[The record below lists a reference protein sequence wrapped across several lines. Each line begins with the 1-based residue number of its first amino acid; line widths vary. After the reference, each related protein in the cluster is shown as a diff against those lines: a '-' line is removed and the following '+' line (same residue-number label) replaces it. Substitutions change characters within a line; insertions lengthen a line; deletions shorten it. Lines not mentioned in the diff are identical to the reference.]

1 MITHPYNRETFLPF
15 LRNFIEDVSIQ
26 VERLDT
32 EKCQYTDEAYRLGH
46 DKELDLE
53 VYEIHHTST
62 NDARVGIAKDAF
74 KLLFTESLSNRAL
87 VVFVPEGSNQ
97 WRLSLL
103 QIEAEVNAK
112 GRVEKTY
119 SNPRRHSY
127 LLGEGGSLNTPKKY
141 LIDLGRIRERKD
153 GNKKLSPWE
162 DLQSRFSV
170 EALTKEFYNKLYNWY
185 LWAVE
190 PSTGVT
196 FPNLVN
202 TSKDDR
208 DDIAIKIIRLIT
220 RLLFVW
226 FIKQKKLVPTEIF
239 DETEL
244 NKILA
249 NFDPQSEKD
258 GKYYNAI
265 LQNLFFA
272 TLNNEIDKRRFMSEP
287 FQGKST
293 SFGVKTLFRDSN
305 KASWFKIKPEEV
317 IELFR
322 KVPFMNCGL
331 FECLDKYAKSDLGV
345 ENDLFLDGFSS
356 RDSKQDG
363 HYKYRAFIPNRLF
376 FAEEHM
382 ENVTVEDKGQ
392 KKTDT
397 ISVMGLINL
406 LKLYNFTVQENT
418 PSEVEVSL
426 DPELLGQVFENLLA
440 AYNPETK
447 ESARKSTGS
456 FYTPRPIVEYMVN
469 ESLIAYLKTKVPSV
483 EEDTWRALI
492 SYEDKSFALTEDQRT
507 ATLNALYE
515 CKILDPACGSGAFPM
530 GMLQQMVHITRK
542 LDSEFDPYQTKLRI
556 INNCIYGSDIQPIAM
571 LISKLRFFISL
582 ICEQDESRINYSD
595 PDNNYG
601 IDTLPNLET
610 KFVAANSLLRADIH
624 NYADDDW
631 TQDPVLIKLK
641 NDLLAIRKSHFSVRT
656 QTTKLKKRE
665 EDRLKR
671 EEIQNYILQ
680 STTQPDPIKIQMY
693 EARINHLNAERDL
706 YEGEK
711 IVEEIVDTQASLFDE
726 AQPQVVRKDINKIHR
741 DRIDAEIKGLQQ
753 AIAKEQNKR
762 NPVGFN
768 AAIQQIT
775 DWNPY
780 DQLKHAPFFDPDW
793 MFGITDGFDIVI
805 GNPPYIRVQ
814 NLEHDMID
822 LYKSLFKTAYKR
834 LDISTLFM
842 EQMSKY
848 LSNAGVLCYISANQF
863 TSAEYGRLMRK
874 FLIENHLLT
883 RIIDFAD
890 LPVFE
895 NAITY
900 VSIFTLDRSSKTTF
914 DYYRVPEMPFV
925 APTQYNTC
933 LYSDYTEEPWS
944 FVFDSKKS
952 VLKKIASYPLLT
964 EIAFAKGGI
973 ISGNDDCYLFS
984 SNEFPA
990 EEEISLDLIRT
1001 DEIGR
1006 YYMGVPKLKVFYP
1019 CKLDSNGDTVVME
1032 LDDIKR
1038 KYPLAYQHIT
1048 SNAALMKN
1056 RKDSRNTMGDKNYWY
1071 QPVRF
1076 GTLKLF
1082 DGEKILSP
1090 GIVCKNKFT
1099 IDEHGYAFSFGNM
1112 YAIVAKD
1119 TNIQMRVLLGILN
1132 SKLIEF
1138 YLHCIAPV
1146 KQGGYF
1152 SYGATVLEKIPIVY
1166 PQKNME
1172 KEVRHIVDSIIAKKE
1187 QNPQADTTDLENQ
1200 IDILVY
1206 LLYKLTYDEV
1216 RIIDPNIETIISKA
1230 EYNKRL
1236 AENA

>member
-1 MITHPYNRETFLPF
+1 MNTFPLNQSYERASFLKF
-15 LRNFIEDVSIQ
+15 LRSFLDDFSQDIEPLYMPTKSQFAQD
-26 VERLDT
+26 
-32 EKCQYTDEAYRLGH
+32 CFRLGH
-46 DKELDLE
+46 DNSLDLE

-62 NDARVGIAKDAF
+62 NDARVGIAKEAF

-87 VVFVPEGSNQ
+87 VIFVPEGSKQ

-127 LLGEGGSLNTPKKY
+127 LLGEGGSLTTPQKF
-141 LIDLGRIRERKD
+141 LFDMGPIQARKD
-153 GNKKLSPWE
+153 GNKQLSAVE

-190 PSTGVT
+190 PSTGIT

-226 FIKQKKLVPTEIF
+226 FIKQKKLVPAEIF
-239 DETEL
+239 DEAEL
-244 NKILA
+244 DKILS

-345 ENDLFLDGFSS
+345 EEDLFLDGFSS
-356 RDSKQDG
+356 RDSKQEG

-382 ENVTVEDKGQ
+382 ENVTVEDKGK

-397 ISVMGLINL
+397 ISVMGIINL

-507 ATLNALYE
+507 AILNALYE

-610 KFVAANSLLRADIH
+610 KFVAANSLLRADIR

-631 TQDPVLIKLK
+631 TQDATLIKLK

-693 EARINHLNAERDL
+693 EARINHLNTEREL

-726 AQPQVVRKDINKIHR
+726 AQPQVVRKDINKMHR

-768 AAIQQIT
+768 AAIKQIT

-780 DQLKHAPFFDPDW
+780 DQLKAAPFFDPDW

-805 GNPPYIRVQ
+805 GNPPYGATLSDDFVKFAKDNFITAKNIAGVQKGSVDSYSLFIELGFNLLKQNGAFAYIVPISLISSDSLSGVHNLLLANCQTVRISSYAVRPEPVFPNAVVDTSILTFIKTLQPCQHLYSTRLNRKKGEQFNLQ
-814 NLEHDMID
+814 NLVNNLEFADVLNLRIPGRIPKIGTDIETDILRKVLLQRPIREYKQTNGKKIYYRAAGGRYFKVITNYSTGSSAEKNISLQPLYANAIGCILSSSLSFWFYQIFSDNHNWKGSEIESFTIPQMSEKDIKHLD
-822 LYKSLFKTAYKR
+822 ELYKKYIEEIERNANVRISSGNSTYHVEQFKEYK
-834 LDISTLFM
+834 IVK
-842 EQMSKY
+842 SKKLIDKIDDY
-848 LSNAGVLCYISANQF
+848 IGVL
-863 TSAEYGRLMRK
+863 YGL
-874 FLIENHLLT
+874 EQNE
-883 RIIDFAD
+883 IDF
-890 LPVFE
+890 
-895 NAITY
+895 I
-900 VSIFTLDRSSKTTF
+900 
-914 DYYRVPEMPFV
+914 
-925 APTQYNTC
+925 
-933 LYSDYTEEPWS
+933 
-944 FVFDSKKS
+944 
-952 VLKKIASYPLLT
+952 
-964 EIAFAKGGI
+964 
-973 ISGNDDCYLFS
+973 
-984 SNEFPA
+984 
-990 EEEISLDLIRT
+990 
-1001 DEIGR
+1001 
-1006 YYMGVPKLKVFYP
+1006 
-1019 CKLDSNGDTVVME
+1019 
-1032 LDDIKR
+1032 
-1038 KYPLAYQHIT
+1038 
-1048 SNAALMKN
+1048 
-1056 RKDSRNTMGDKNYWY
+1056 KNYELEF
-1071 QPVRF
+1071 RMA
-1076 GTLKLF
+1076 G
-1082 DGEKILSP
+1082 
-1090 GIVCKNKFT
+1090 
-1099 IDEHGYAFSFGNM
+1099 DE
-1112 YAIVAKD
+1112 
-1119 TNIQMRVLLGILN
+1119 
-1132 SKLIEF
+1132 
-1138 YLHCIAPV
+1138 
-1146 KQGGYF
+1146 
-1152 SYGATVLEKIPIVY
+1152 
-1166 PQKNME
+1166 
-1172 KEVRHIVDSIIAKKE
+1172 
-1187 QNPQADTTDLENQ
+1187 
-1200 IDILVY
+1200 
-1206 LLYKLTYDEV
+1206 
-1216 RIIDPNIETIISKA
+1216 
-1230 EYNKRL
+1230 
-1236 AENA
+1236 

>member
-1 MITHPYNRETFLPF
+1 
-15 LRNFIEDVSIQ
+15 
-26 VERLDT
+26 
-32 EKCQYTDEAYRLGH
+32 
-46 DKELDLE
+46 
-53 VYEIHHTST
+53 
-62 NDARVGIAKDAF
+62 
-74 KLLFTESLSNRAL
+74 
-87 VVFVPEGSNQ
+87 
-97 WRLSLL
+97 
-103 QIEAEVNAK
+103 
-112 GRVEKTY
+112 
-119 SNPRRHSY
+119 
-127 LLGEGGSLNTPKKY
+127 
-141 LIDLGRIRERKD
+141 
-153 GNKKLSPWE
+153 
-162 DLQSRFSV
+162 
-170 EALTKEFYNKLYNWY
+170 
-185 LWAVE
+185 
-190 PSTGVT
+190 
-196 FPNLVN
+196 
-202 TSKDDR
+202 
-208 DDIAIKIIRLIT
+208 
-220 RLLFVW
+220 
-226 FIKQKKLVPTEIF
+226 
-239 DETEL
+239 
-244 NKILA
+244 
-249 NFDPQSEKD
+249 
-258 GKYYNAI
+258 
-265 LQNLFFA
+265 
-272 TLNNEIDKRRFMSEP
+272 
-287 FQGKST
+287 
-293 SFGVKTLFRDSN
+293 
-305 KASWFKIKPEEV
+305 
-317 IELFR
+317 
-322 KVPFMNCGL
+322 MNCGL

-610 KFVAANSLLRADIH
+610 KFVAANSLLRADIR

-631 TQDPVLIKLK
+631 TQDATLIKLK

-680 STTQPDPIKIQMY
+680 STTQPDPVKIQMY

-768 AAIQQIT
+768 AAIKQIT

-805 GNPPYIRVQ
+805 GNPPYVRRT
-814 NLEHDMID
+814 
-822 LYKSLFKTAYKR
+822 SLSAKDKTAYEAIYSSATGQYDLYLLFSELAIYCLKPNGHYTYINPLRYFNADYGVGCRTILSTQNKIIYILDVSQLSVFQSAMTYPCITCVEKSVSNEEHCIVYTR
-834 LDISTLFM
+834 LDNLEQIS
-842 EQMSKY
+842 SVC
-848 LSNAGVLCYISANQF
+848 ARPHIYISQHKISLD
-863 TSAEYGRLMRK
+863 TKHR
-874 FLIENHLLT
+874 FLIGSKSQFGVNDSIERNSVSLASKFEIARGLANALVDFDKP
-883 RIIDFAD
+883 RIPALKSAFVKRYSIDGTISVDTDIAH
-890 LPVFE
+890 
-895 NAITY
+895 
-900 VSIFTLDRSSKTTF
+900 VSIFKSPMIILPRTVKALTATIKPAKTLCLDRI
-914 DYYRVPEMPFV
+914 YYLSPK
-925 APTQYNTC
+925 Q
-933 LYSDYTEEPWS
+933 
-944 FVFDSKKS
+944 
-952 VLKKIASYPLLT
+952 KINEYAIL
-964 EIAFAKGGI
+964 GI
-973 ISGNDDCYLFS
+973 I
-984 SNEFPA
+984 
-990 EEEISLDLIRT
+990 
-1001 DEIGR
+1001 
-1006 YYMGVPKLKVFYP
+1006 
-1019 CKLDSNGDTVVME
+1019 
-1032 LDDIKR
+1032 
-1038 KYPLAYQHIT
+1038 
-1048 SNAALMKN
+1048 
-1056 RKDSRNTMGDKNYWY
+1056 
-1071 QPVRF
+1071 
-1076 GTLKLF
+1076 
-1082 DGEKILSP
+1082 
-1090 GIVCKNKFT
+1090 
-1099 IDEHGYAFSFGNM
+1099 
-1112 YAIVAKD
+1112 
-1119 TNIQMRVLLGILN
+1119 N
-1132 SKLIEF
+1132 SKLMNYWFE
-1138 YLHCIAPV
+1138 LN
-1146 KQGGYF
+1146 YF
-1152 SYGATVLEKIPIVY
+1152 TSKVSGNYFDLNGDQIGAIPLPSHPKDLILEKIGQIV
-1166 PQKNME
+1166 NN
-1172 KEVRHIVDSIIAKKE
+1172 IVN
-1187 QNPQADTTDLENQ
+1187 QGADTSNLENQ

-1216 RIIDPNIETIISKA
+1216 RIIDPNIETIISEE

>member
-1 MITHPYNRETFLPF
+1 MNTFPLNQAYERASFLKF
-15 LRNFIEDVSIQ
+15 LRSFLDDFSQDIEPLYMPTKSQFAQD
-26 VERLDT
+26 
-32 EKCQYTDEAYRLGH
+32 CFRLGH
-46 DKELDLE
+46 DNSLDLE

-62 NDARVGIAKDAF
+62 NDARVGIAKEAF
-74 KLLFTESLSNRAL
+74 KLLFSESLSNRAL
-87 VVFVPEGSNQ
+87 VVFVPEGSKQ

-103 QIEAEVNAK
+103 QIEAEVNEK

-127 LLGEGGSLNTPKKY
+127 LLGEGGSLTTPQKF
-141 LIDLGRIRERKD
+141 LFDMGPIQARKD
-153 GNKKLSPWE
+153 GNKQLSAVE

-226 FIKQKKLVPTEIF
+226 FIKQKKLVPAEIF

-397 ISVMGLINL
+397 IAVMGLINL

-492 SYEDKSFALTEDQRT
+492 SYEDKSFVLTEDQRT

-610 KFVAANSLLRADIH
+610 KFVAANSLLRADIR

-631 TQDPVLIKLK
+631 TQDATLIKLK

-680 STTQPDPIKIQMY
+680 STTQPDPVKIQMY

-726 AQPQVVRKDINKIHR
+726 VQKQVVRRDINKIHR

-768 AAIQQIT
+768 AAIKQIT

-780 DQLKHAPFFDPDW
+780 DQLKAAPFFDPDW

-805 GNPPYIRVQ
+805 GNPPYFQVSKGIYSATQFPYSEGKDTGKQNMYKLFVEHSYNSAKEEGIACMIVQ
-814 NLEHDMID
+814 SSLMCDMSSKYTRELLLRHSCLEQMIE
-822 LYKSLFKTAYKR
+822 FPKTAPTPAGQVFASVCQGTCIYLLRKSEPANHAFM
-834 LDISTLFM
+834 LSVNNDCTTLQTM
-842 EQMSKY
+842 QK
-848 LSNAGVLCYISANQF
+848 
-863 TSAEYGRLMRK
+863 
-874 FLIENHLLT
+874 
-883 RIIDFAD
+883 
-890 LPVFE
+890 
-895 NAITY
+895 
-900 VSIFTLDRSSKTTF
+900 
-914 DYYRVPEMPFV
+914 EM
-925 APTQYNTC
+925 
-933 LYSDYTEEPWS
+933 
-944 FVFDSKKS
+944 
-952 VLKKIASYPLLT
+952 
-964 EIAFAKGGI
+964 
-973 ISGNDDCYLFS
+973 
-984 SNEFPA
+984 
-990 EEEISLDLIRT
+990 
-1001 DEIGR
+1001 
-1006 YYMGVPKLKVFYP
+1006 
-1019 CKLDSNGDTVVME
+1019 
-1032 LDDIKR
+1032 
-1038 KYPLAYQHIT
+1038 
-1048 SNAALMKN
+1048 
-1056 RKDSRNTMGDKNYWY
+1056 
-1071 QPVRF
+1071 
-1076 GTLKLF
+1076 
-1082 DGEKILSP
+1082 ILQ
-1090 GIVCKNKFT
+1090 
-1099 IDEHGYAFSFGNM
+1099 DA
-1112 YAIVAKD
+1112 
-1119 TNIQMRVLLGILN
+1119 
-1132 SKLIEF
+1132 LIEF
-1138 YLHCIAPV
+1138 YPEDYAIPLLNKDEFNVLKRV
-1146 KQGGYF
+1146 KANSIRLNDVIIEVAQGDMNLTTSKDEITFNRTSVKLLRGRHVSSYYTDYEAVDEYIRRGFKQESVQLNKSVQYIVCQEISGTVDPRRIHAALTNTSESFLCGHTINKIRLQETKWNCYIIGLLNSTLMDWVFRKTSSNNHVGGYELKQLPIIM
-1152 SYGATVLEKIPIVY
+1152 AEDRKPIEKIV
-1166 PQKNME
+1166 KA
-1172 KEVRHIVDSIIAKKE
+1172 IIAAKE
-1187 QNPQADTTDLENQ
+1187 QNPNADTSKLEAQLDNEVYALYG
-1200 IDILVY
+1200 IEGKDRELVEKNY
-1206 LLYKLTYDEV
+1206 
-1216 RIIDPNIETIISKA
+1216 A
-1230 EYNKRL
+1230 
-1236 AENA
+1236 

>member
-1 MITHPYNRETFLPF
+1 MNTFPLNQAYERASFLKF
-15 LRNFIEDVSIQ
+15 LRSFLDDFSQDIEPLYMPTKSQFAQD
-26 VERLDT
+26 
-32 EKCQYTDEAYRLGH
+32 CFRLGH
-46 DKELDLE
+46 DNSLDLE

-62 NDARVGIAKDAF
+62 NDARVGIAKEAF
-74 KLLFTESLSNRAL
+74 KLLFSESLSNRAL
-87 VVFVPEGSNQ
+87 VVFVPEGSKQ

-103 QIEAEVNAK
+103 QIEAEVNEK

-127 LLGEGGSLNTPKKY
+127 LLGEGGSLTTPQKY
-141 LIDLGRIRERKD
+141 LFEMGPIQARKD
-153 GNKKLSPWE
+153 GNKQLSAVE

-226 FIKQKKLVPTEIF
+226 FIKQKKLVPAEIF

-397 ISVMGLINL
+397 IAVMGLINL

-492 SYEDKSFALTEDQRT
+492 SYEDKHFELTEDQRT

-610 KFVAANSLLRADIH
+610 KFVAANSLLRADIR

-631 TQDPVLIKLK
+631 TQDATLIKLK

-680 STTQPDPIKIQMY
+680 STTQPDPVKIQMY

-768 AAIQQIT
+768 AAIKQIT

-780 DQLKHAPFFDPDW
+780 DQLKAAPFFDPDW

-805 GNPPYIRVQ
+805 GNPPYV
-814 NLEHDMID
+814 NVKNGID
-822 LYKSLFKTAYKR
+822 ASVKQKYILSYNAAKGQFDLF
-834 LDISTLFM
+834 TLFIELSISLGKIVSFIVPKPLLNNENYEISR
-842 EQMSKY
+842 EQLLKNNLMLIVTGSGIFE
-848 LSNAGVLCYISANQF
+848 NAGVESCIFLTSNQNQN
-863 TSAEYGRLMRK
+863 T
-874 FLIENHLLT
+874 
-883 RIIDFAD
+883 
-890 LPVFE
+890 
-895 NAITY
+895 
-900 VSIFTLDRSSKTTF
+900 VSISEYINGDVVYKHSTCIEYYAKSSG
-914 DYYRVPEMPFV
+914 YII
-925 APTQYNTC
+925 
-933 LYSDYTEEPWS
+933 STE
-944 FVFDSKKS
+944 
-952 VLKKIASYPLLT
+952 LKKEDIFIMQKINQYTP
-964 EIAFAKGGI
+964 F
-973 ISGNDDCYLFS
+973 GNF
-984 SNEFPA
+984 
-990 EEEISLDLIRT
+990 I
-1001 DEIGR
+1001 
-1006 YYMGVPKLKVFYP
+1006 
-1019 CKLDSNGDTVVME
+1019 
-1032 LDDIKR
+1032 DIKR
-1038 KYPLAYQHIT
+1038 GIEAGKKDDSIVMYKTPFKLLRGQDFEKYHINFQDIYCIFDEFDT
-1048 SNAALMKN
+1048 AKF
-1056 RKDSRNTMGDKNYWY
+1056 KDKSLYNE
-1071 QPVRF
+1071 P
-1076 GTLKLF
+1076 
-1082 DGEKILSP
+1082 KIL
-1090 GIVCKNKFT
+1090 IRRVTNQIQATYDAERYAVLNTIYCAKFKKKVSG
-1099 IDEHGYAFSFGNM
+1099 DLKY
-1112 YAIVAKD
+1112 YVA
-1119 TNIQMRVLLGILN
+1119 LLN
-1132 SKLIEF
+1132 SKVIAFWFFKTFCNTDKLFPYIRVSQIE
-1138 YLHCIAPV
+1138 
-1146 KQGGYF
+1146 Q
-1152 SYGATVLEKIPIVY
+1152 IPMV
-1166 PQKNME
+1166 E
-1172 KEVRHIVDSIIAKKE
+1172 SRGHKELSVIVDKIIASKKI
-1187 QNPQADTTDLENQ
+1187 NPQANTTDLENQ

-1216 RIIDPNIETIISKA
+1216 RIIDPNIETIISEA

>member
-1 MITHPYNRETFLPF
+1 MKSIITEKYNRDSFLRFLRTFLP
-15 LRNFIEDVSIQ
+15 EDYTQNVVARTYS
-26 VERLDT
+26 EREYTRSVT
-32 EKCQYTDEAYRLGH
+32 ELGKCDS
-46 DKELDLE
+46 LE
-53 VYEIHHTST
+53 VIILEVHHSSS
-62 NDARVGIAKDAF
+62 NDARVGIAKETFRLMKDIGYQ
-74 KLLFTESLSNRAL
+74 RAL
-87 VVFVPEGSNQ
+87 VVFVPEGSDQ
-97 WRLSLL
+97 WRFSLL
-103 QIEAEVNAK
+103 EITLEWDDLKVT
-112 GRVEKTY
+112 RSY

-127 LLGEGGSLNTPKKY
+127 LLGEGGSLTTPQKY
-141 LIDLGRIRERKD
+141 LFDMGRIAPCKD
-153 GNKKLSPWE
+153 GNKQLSAVE

-226 FIKQKKLVPTEIF
+226 FIKQKGLVPKEIF
-239 DETEL
+239 DEDEL
-244 NKILA
+244 KKILA
-249 NFDPQSEKD
+249 NFNPQSEKD

-272 TLNNEIDKRRFMSEP
+272 TLNNEVSKRRFMSEP
-287 FQGKST
+287 FQGKSN
-293 SFGVKTLFRDSN
+293 SFGVKTLFRDSLN
-305 KASWFKIKPEEV
+305 ASWFAIPHDEV
-317 IELFR
+317 IKRFHN
-322 KVPFMNCGL
+322 VPFMNCGL
-331 FECLDKYAKSDLGV
+331 FECLDKYAKSDIGQ
-345 ENDLFLDGFSS
+345 EEDMFLDGFSS
-356 RDSKQDG
+356 RDGRQDG
-363 HYKYRAFIPNRLF
+363 HLKYRAFVPNRLF
-376 FAEEHM
+376 FAEEHN
-382 ENVTVEDKGQ
+382 ETVTVEEDKKQ
-392 KKTDT
+392 KKVS
-397 ISVMGLINL
+397 IPVMGLLPL

-492 SYEDKSFALTEDQRT
+492 SYEDKHFELTEDQRT

-610 KFVAANSLLRADIH
+610 KFVAANSLLRADIR

-631 TQDPVLIKLK
+631 TQDATLIKQK

-656 QTTKLKKRE
+656 QSTKLKKRE

-680 STTQPDPIKIQMY
+680 STTQPDPVKIQMY

-768 AAIQQIT
+768 AAIKQIT

-780 DQLKHAPFFDPDW
+780 DQLKAAPFFDPDW

-805 GNPPYIRVQ
+805 GNPPYGATLSDDFVKFAKDNFITARNIAGVQKGSVDSYSLFIELGFNLLKQNGAFAYIVPISLISSDSLSGVHNLLLANCQTVRISSYAVRPEPVFPNAVVDTSILTFIKTLQPCQHLYSTRLNRKKGEQFNLQ
-814 NLEHDMID
+814 NLVNNLEFADVLNLRIPGRIPKIGTDIETDILRKVLLQRPIREYKQTNGKKIYYRAAGGRYFKVITNYSTGSSAEKNISLQPLYANAIGCILSSSLSFWFYQIFSDNHNWKGSEIESFTIPQMSEKDIKHLD
-822 LYKSLFKTAYKR
+822 ELYKKYIEEIERNANVRISSGNSTYHVEQFKEYK
-834 LDISTLFM
+834 IVK
-842 EQMSKY
+842 SKKLIDKIDDY
-848 LSNAGVLCYISANQF
+848 IGVL
-863 TSAEYGRLMRK
+863 YGL
-874 FLIENHLLT
+874 EQNE
-883 RIIDFAD
+883 IDF
-890 LPVFE
+890 
-895 NAITY
+895 I
-900 VSIFTLDRSSKTTF
+900 
-914 DYYRVPEMPFV
+914 
-925 APTQYNTC
+925 
-933 LYSDYTEEPWS
+933 
-944 FVFDSKKS
+944 
-952 VLKKIASYPLLT
+952 
-964 EIAFAKGGI
+964 
-973 ISGNDDCYLFS
+973 
-984 SNEFPA
+984 
-990 EEEISLDLIRT
+990 
-1001 DEIGR
+1001 
-1006 YYMGVPKLKVFYP
+1006 
-1019 CKLDSNGDTVVME
+1019 
-1032 LDDIKR
+1032 
-1038 KYPLAYQHIT
+1038 
-1048 SNAALMKN
+1048 
-1056 RKDSRNTMGDKNYWY
+1056 KNYELEF
-1071 QPVRF
+1071 RMA
-1076 GTLKLF
+1076 G
-1082 DGEKILSP
+1082 
-1090 GIVCKNKFT
+1090 
-1099 IDEHGYAFSFGNM
+1099 DE
-1112 YAIVAKD
+1112 
-1119 TNIQMRVLLGILN
+1119 
-1132 SKLIEF
+1132 
-1138 YLHCIAPV
+1138 
-1146 KQGGYF
+1146 
-1152 SYGATVLEKIPIVY
+1152 
-1166 PQKNME
+1166 
-1172 KEVRHIVDSIIAKKE
+1172 
-1187 QNPQADTTDLENQ
+1187 
-1200 IDILVY
+1200 
-1206 LLYKLTYDEV
+1206 
-1216 RIIDPNIETIISKA
+1216 
-1230 EYNKRL
+1230 
-1236 AENA
+1236 

>member
-1 MITHPYNRETFLPF
+1 MNTFPLNQAYERASFLKF
-15 LRNFIEDVSIQ
+15 LRSFLDDFSQDIEPLYMPTKSQFAQD
-26 VERLDT
+26 
-32 EKCQYTDEAYRLGH
+32 CFRLGH
-46 DKELDLE
+46 DNSLDLE

-62 NDARVGIAKDAF
+62 NDARVGIAKEAF
-74 KLLFTESLSNRAL
+74 KLLFSESLSNRAL
-87 VVFVPEGSNQ
+87 VVFVPEGSKQ

-103 QIEAEVNAK
+103 QIEAEVNEK

-127 LLGEGGSLNTPKKY
+127 LLGEGGSLTTPQKF
-141 LIDLGRIRERKD
+141 LFEMGPIQARKD
-153 GNKKLSPWE
+153 GNKQLSAVE

-226 FIKQKKLVPTEIF
+226 FIKQKKLVPAEIF

-483 EEDTWRALI
+483 AEDTWRALI

-610 KFVAANSLLRADIH
+610 KFVAANSLLRADIR

-631 TQDPVLIKLK
+631 TQDATLIKLK

-680 STTQPDPIKIQMY
+680 STTQPDPVKIQMY

-768 AAIQQIT
+768 AAIKQIT

-780 DQLKHAPFFDPDW
+780 DQLKAAPFFDPDW

-805 GNPPYIRVQ
+805 GNPPYFQVSKGIYSATQFPYSEGKDTGKQNMYKLFVEHSYNSAKEEGIACMIVQ
-814 NLEHDMID
+814 SSLMCDMSSKYTRELLLRHSCLEQMIE
-822 LYKSLFKTAYKR
+822 FPKTAPTPAGQVFASVCQGTCIYLLRKSEPANHAFM
-834 LDISTLFM
+834 LSVNNDCTTLQTM
-842 EQMSKY
+842 QK
-848 LSNAGVLCYISANQF
+848 
-863 TSAEYGRLMRK
+863 
-874 FLIENHLLT
+874 
-883 RIIDFAD
+883 
-890 LPVFE
+890 
-895 NAITY
+895 
-900 VSIFTLDRSSKTTF
+900 
-914 DYYRVPEMPFV
+914 EM
-925 APTQYNTC
+925 
-933 LYSDYTEEPWS
+933 
-944 FVFDSKKS
+944 
-952 VLKKIASYPLLT
+952 
-964 EIAFAKGGI
+964 
-973 ISGNDDCYLFS
+973 
-984 SNEFPA
+984 
-990 EEEISLDLIRT
+990 
-1001 DEIGR
+1001 
-1006 YYMGVPKLKVFYP
+1006 
-1019 CKLDSNGDTVVME
+1019 
-1032 LDDIKR
+1032 
-1038 KYPLAYQHIT
+1038 
-1048 SNAALMKN
+1048 
-1056 RKDSRNTMGDKNYWY
+1056 
-1071 QPVRF
+1071 
-1076 GTLKLF
+1076 
-1082 DGEKILSP
+1082 ILQ
-1090 GIVCKNKFT
+1090 
-1099 IDEHGYAFSFGNM
+1099 DA
-1112 YAIVAKD
+1112 
-1119 TNIQMRVLLGILN
+1119 
-1132 SKLIEF
+1132 LIEF
-1138 YLHCIAPV
+1138 YPEDYAIPLLKPNEFTILKKVKEESSLFSTYYVDALQGDLNLTSDSAYFNGISSSIKLIRGRHIKDFYMMYDVDEFVDKSFKPQVLKYNQQHSFLVCQQITGMVDWKRLHFALTNPQQKFIL
-1146 KQGGYF
+1146 GN
-1152 SYGATVLEKIPIVY
+1152 SLNKILLKNENLNLYIMGLLNSQLLDWAFRKTSSNNHVNCYEIGQLPIVIA
-1166 PQKNME
+1166 KDT
-1172 KEVRHIVDSIIAKKE
+1172 KTISKIVKAIIAAKE
-1187 QNPQADTTDLENQ
+1187 QNPNADTSKLEAQLDNEVYALYG
-1200 IDILVY
+1200 IEGKDRELVEKNY
-1206 LLYKLTYDEV
+1206 
-1216 RIIDPNIETIISKA
+1216 A
-1230 EYNKRL
+1230 
-1236 AENA
+1236 

>member
-1 MITHPYNRETFLPF
+1 MNTFPLNQAYERASFLKF
-15 LRNFIEDVSIQ
+15 LRSFLDDFSQDIEPLYMPTKS
-26 VERLDT
+26 
-32 EKCQYTDEAYRLGH
+32 QYAQDCFRLGH
-46 DKELDLE
+46 DKSLDLE

-62 NDARVGIAKDAF
+62 NDARVGIAKEAF
-74 KLLFTESLSNRAL
+74 KLLFSESLSNRAL
-87 VVFVPEGSNQ
+87 VVFVPESSKQ

-103 QIEAEVNAK
+103 QIEAEVNEK

-127 LLGEGGSLNTPKKY
+127 LLGEGGSLTTPQKF
-141 LIDLGRIRERKD
+141 LFEMGPIQARKD
-153 GNKKLSPWE
+153 GNKQLSAVE

-226 FIKQKKLVPTEIF
+226 FIKQKKLVPAEIF

-305 KASWFKIKPEEV
+305 KASWFKIQPEEV

-440 AYNPETK
+440 AYNPETQ

-492 SYEDKSFALTEDQRT
+492 SYEDKHFELTEDQRT

-610 KFVAANSLLRADIH
+610 KFVAANSLLRADIR

-631 TQDPVLIKLK
+631 TQDATLIKLK

-680 STTQPDPIKIQMY
+680 STTQPDPVKIQMY

-768 AAIQQIT
+768 AAIKQIT

-780 DQLKHAPFFDPDW
+780 DQLKAAPFFDPDW
-793 MFGITDGFDIVI
+793 MFGITDGFDIVF
-805 GNPPYIRVQ
+805 GNPPYISAQAQVASTKLATQRKQ
-814 NLEHDMID
+814 ILESGYYRTLHQKWD
-822 LYKSLFKTAYKR
+822 LYVP
-834 LDISTLFM
+834 FM
-842 EQMSKY
+842 ELAIRHLCTEGGVMTMIVPYPLTNQIYAEKLRKMFVGDY
-848 LSNAGVLCYISANQF
+848 CMYQIVDLSG
-863 TSAEYGRLMRK
+863 TK
-874 FLIENHLLT
+874 
-883 RIIDFAD
+883 
-890 LPVFE
+890 VFE
-895 NAITY
+895 NATVSNCIPFVRKSAPIDHVEIAKINEQRNIYINFDQPITQLLQDEQSQVWNLTQEKRETNRHADLHTLGDFCY
-900 VSIFTLDRSSKTTF
+900 ISKGMVLNADEVTAKGDFKKEDLISCTKDRIHCRKYIEGKDVEPYSILRVRYLEYNTD
-914 DYYRVPEMPFV
+914 RVPDKLSR
-925 APTQYNTC
+925 PTFRE
-933 LYSDYTEEPWS
+933 LYE
-944 FVFDSKKS
+944 
-952 VLKKIASYPLLT
+952 
-964 EIAFAKGGI
+964 
-973 ISGNDDCYLFS
+973 
-984 SNEFPA
+984 
-990 EEEISLDLIRT
+990 R
-1001 DEIGR
+1001 
-1006 YYMGVPKLKVFYP
+1006 
-1019 CKLDSNGDTVVME
+1019 
-1032 LDDIKR
+1032 
-1038 KYPLAYQHIT
+1038 
-1048 SNAALMKN
+1048 
-1056 RKDSRNTMGDKNYWY
+1056 
-1071 QPVRF
+1071 
-1076 GTLKLF
+1076 
-1082 DGEKILSP
+1082 EKILFNCLGSLKSMIDIDSHYLHNDSIIC
-1090 GIVCKNKFT
+1090 GMLWNKLSGVENRSIEGVINKFSKLT
-1099 IDEHGYAFSFGNM
+1099 REELEDLSKHIDLKY
-1112 YAIVAKD
+1112 
-1119 TNIQMRVLLGILN
+1119 LLGVLN
-1132 SKLIEF
+1132 SKYANKLLRDLRGGGLRIYPDHIRKLPIPLAKES
-1138 YLHCIAPV
+1138 
-1146 KQGGYF
+1146 KQ
-1152 SYGATVLEKIPIVY
+1152 KQIVS
-1166 PQKNME
+1166 
-1172 KEVRHIVDSIIAKKE
+1172 IVDEILNKKSGY
-1187 QNPQADTTDLENQ
+1187 NQADTLGLEGQ

-1206 LLYKLTYDEV
+1206 LLYGLTYDEL
-1216 RIIDPNIETIISKA
+1216 RNIDPEIETIISET

>member
-1 MITHPYNRETFLPF
+1 MNTFPLNQAYERASFLKF
-15 LRNFIEDVSIQ
+15 LRSFLDDFSQDIEPLYMTTKSQFAQD
-26 VERLDT
+26 
-32 EKCQYTDEAYRLGH
+32 CFRLGH
-46 DKELDLE
+46 DNSLDLE

-62 NDARVGIAKDAF
+62 NDARVGIAKEAF
-74 KLLFTESLSNRAL
+74 KLLFSESLSNRAL
-87 VVFVPEGSNQ
+87 VVFVPEGSKQ

-103 QIEAEVNAK
+103 QIEAEVNEK

-127 LLGEGGSLNTPKKY
+127 LLGEGGSLTTPQKF
-141 LIDLGRIRERKD
+141 LFEMGPIQARKD
-153 GNKKLSPWE
+153 GNKQLSAVE

-226 FIKQKKLVPTEIF
+226 FIKQKKLVPAEIF

-469 ESLIAYLKTKVPSV
+469 ESLIAYLKTKVPSI

-610 KFVAANSLLRADIH
+610 KFVAANSLLRADIR

-631 TQDPVLIKLK
+631 TQDATLIKLK
-641 NDLLAIRKSHFSVRT
+641 NDLLTIRKSHFSVRT

-680 STTQPDPIKIQMY
+680 STTQPDPVKIQMY

-726 AQPQVVRKDINKIHR
+726 AQPQVVRKDFNKIHR

-768 AAIQQIT
+768 AAIKQIT

-780 DQLKHAPFFDPDW
+780 DQLKAAPFFDPDW

-805 GNPPYIRVQ
+805 GNPPYV
-814 NLEHDMID
+814 NVEKID
-822 LYKSLFKTAYKR
+822 KVIKDNIHLFKTAYQKFDLYVLFYEKGLQLLR
-834 LDISTLFM
+834 KDGIISFITSNKFMSQGYGLLLRQLFLTKEINLLVNFNYDIF
-842 EQMSKY
+842 E
-848 LSNAGVLCYISANQF
+848 SATVRTCITQLRNCKP
-863 TSAEYGRLMRK
+863 S
-874 FLIENHLLT
+874 ENNII
-883 RIIDFAD
+883 RIIDVASKQDAYKFYNDVSVD
-890 LPVFE
+890 LSQ
-895 NAITY
+895 N
-900 VSIFTLDRSSKTTF
+900 IFLT
-914 DYYRVPEMPFV
+914 
-925 APTQYNTC
+925 
-933 LYSDYTEEPWS
+933 TEENN
-944 FVFDSKKS
+944 FRINLTVDKINLLNHIRKDTVS
-952 VLKKIASYPLLT
+952 VEDVCSVNYGLRPSSEVLGLKKESFIHESNP
-964 EIAFAKGGI
+964 KGKYVPYFEGKDMGYWFVKYSRYI
-973 ISGNDDCYLFS
+973 DYQPDVMYNPMFIELF
-984 SNEFPA
+984 
-990 EEEISLDLIRT
+990 T
-1001 DEIGR
+1001 T
-1006 YYMGVPKLKVFYP
+1006 PKLVGLRTLSDIG
-1019 CKLDSNGDTVVME
+1019 KLRFIYDDKKMYCNDSVVI
-1032 LDDIKR
+1032 LT
-1038 KYPLAYQHIT
+1038 LW
-1048 SNAALMKN
+1048 NLFKN
-1056 RKDSRNTMGDKNYWY
+1056 VTHTTIERNISR
-1071 QPVRF
+1071 
-1076 GTLKLF
+1076 
-1082 DGEKILSP
+1082 EKIELSE
-1090 GIVCKNKFT
+1090 K
-1099 IDEHGYAFSFGNM
+1099 YSYM
-1112 YAIVAKD
+1112 Y
-1119 TNIQMRVLLGILN
+1119 IQGILN
-1132 SKLIEF
+1132 SKLIKFFFNELMYDGTHF
-1138 YLHCIAPV
+1138 YPNHMKALPIHIAD
-1146 KQGGYF
+1146 
-1152 SYGATVLEKIPIVY
+1152 A
-1166 PQKNME
+1166 
-1172 KEVRHIVDSIIAKKE
+1172 KE
-1187 QNPQADTTDLENQ
+1187 QNKIIKIVERILELNSANPE
-1200 IDILVY
+1200 IGRTIEDELDILVY

-1216 RIIDPNIETIISKA
+1216 RIIDPNIETIISEA

>member
-1 MITHPYNRETFLPF
+1 MNTFPLNQSYERASFLKF
-15 LRNFIEDVSIQ
+15 LRSFLDDFSQDIEPLYMPTKSQFAQD
-26 VERLDT
+26 
-32 EKCQYTDEAYRLGH
+32 CFRLGH
-46 DKELDLE
+46 DNSLDLE

-62 NDARVGIAKDAF
+62 NDARVGIAKEAF
-74 KLLFTESLSNRAL
+74 KLLFSESLSNRAL
-87 VVFVPEGSNQ
+87 VVFVPEGSKQ

-103 QIEAEVNAK
+103 QIEAEVNEK

-127 LLGEGGSLNTPKKY
+127 LLGEGGSLTTPQKF
-141 LIDLGRIRERKD
+141 LFEMGPIQARKD
-153 GNKKLSPWE
+153 GNKQLSAVE

-226 FIKQKKLVPTEIF
+226 FIKQKKLVPAEIF

-397 ISVMGLINL
+397 IAVMGLINL

-492 SYEDKSFALTEDQRT
+492 SYEDKHFELTEDQRT

-610 KFVAANSLLRADIH
+610 KFVAANSLLRADIR

-631 TQDPVLIKLK
+631 TQDATLIKLK

-680 STTQPDPIKIQMY
+680 STTQPDPVKIQMY

-768 AAIQQIT
+768 AAIKQIT

-780 DQLKHAPFFDPDW
+780 DQLKAAPFFDPDW

-805 GNPPYIRVQ
+805 GNPPYISALEAKRVLPADVR
-814 NLEHDMID
+814 NRYKEIYTAATGTYDMYVIFIE
-822 LYKSLFKTAYKR
+822 LGLKLLVPYGVLSFITP
-834 LDISTLFM
+834 
-842 EQMSKY
+842 SKY
-848 LSNAGVLCYISANQF
+848 LSAEYATSLRALILENYSLDRISDFSNIRVFESAGVSTMISQF
-863 TSAEYGRLMRK
+863 SNNSQHEFVEFKTYATTTEVASSHIYPSSILSMLPGNLWGP
-874 FLIENHLLT
+874 LLT
-883 RIIDFAD
+883 REIELFLKLYQKSDVMENHAD
-890 LPVFE
+890 INACSTASEAEEFE
-895 NAITY
+895 NSLSENYSKNAFKYINNGTINRY
-900 VSIFTLDRSSKTTF
+900 VQYWGFKPIKTDRLLKPYLGYKFLNQRRLEMFLLPKLIFVKLAKSPQVFYDEFGEYASANTNMVYNIK
-914 DYYRVPEMPFV
+914 DYDYKFLLGYFNSRLFNFIYHTMFGGLSMLGTVQIQ
-925 APTQYNTC
+925 APQI
-933 LYSDYTEEPWS
+933 
-944 FVFDSKKS
+944 KKS
-952 VLKKIASYPLLT
+952 LVPILL
-964 EIAFAKGGI
+964 
-973 ISGNDDCYLFS
+973 
-984 SNEFPA
+984 
-990 EEEISLDLIRT
+990 
-1001 DEIGR
+1001 
-1006 YYMGVPKLKVFYP
+1006 
-1019 CKLDSNGDTVVME
+1019 
-1032 LDDIKR
+1032 
-1038 KYPLAYQHIT
+1038 
-1048 SNAALMKN
+1048 
-1056 RKDSRNTMGDKNYWY
+1056 NY
-1071 QPVRF
+1071 
-1076 GTLKLF
+1076 
-1082 DGEKILSP
+1082 
-1090 GIVCKNKFT
+1090 
-1099 IDEHGYAFSFGNM
+1099 
-1112 YAIVAKD
+1112 
-1119 TNIQMRVLLGILN
+1119 
-1132 SKLIEF
+1132 
-1138 YLHCIAPV
+1138 
-1146 KQGGYF
+1146 
-1152 SYGATVLEKIPIVY
+1152 
-1166 PQKNME
+1166 
-1172 KEVRHIVDSIIAKKE
+1172 KKE
-1187 QNPQADTTDLENQ
+1187 QKGVKIFVDQILEKKQSNPQADTTDIENQ

-1216 RIIDPNIETIISKA
+1216 RIIDPNIETIISEA

>member
-1 MITHPYNRETFLPF
+1 MNTFPLNQAYERASFLKF
-15 LRNFIEDVSIQ
+15 LRSFLDDFSQDIEPLYMPTKSKFAQD
-26 VERLDT
+26 
-32 EKCQYTDEAYRLGH
+32 CFRLGH
-46 DKELDLE
+46 DNSLDLE

-62 NDARVGIAKDAF
+62 NDARVGIAKEAF
-74 KLLFTESLSNRAL
+74 KLLFSESLSNRAL
-87 VVFVPEGSNQ
+87 VVFVPEGSKQ

-103 QIEAEVNAK
+103 QIEAEVNEK

-127 LLGEGGSLNTPKKY
+127 LLGEGGSLTTPQKF
-141 LIDLGRIRERKD
+141 LFDMGPIQARKD
-153 GNKKLSPWE
+153 GNKQLSAVE

-196 FPNLVN
+196 FPNMVN

-226 FIKQKKLVPTEIF
+226 FIKQKKLVPAEIF

-305 KASWFKIKPEEV
+305 RASWFKIKPEEV

-331 FECLDKYAKSDLGV
+331 FECLDKYAKSDLGM
-345 ENDLFLDGFSS
+345 EEDRFLDGFSS

-363 HYKYRAFIPNRLF
+363 HYKYRAFIPNKLF
-376 FAEEHM
+376 FAEE
-382 ENVTVEDKGQ
+382 EWRDITVEENGKKKQDK
-392 KKTDT
+392 
-397 ISVMGLINL
+397 VRAMGLINL

-492 SYEDKSFALTEDQRT
+492 SYEDKSFVLTEDQRT

-610 KFVAANSLLRADIH
+610 KFVAANSLLRADIR

-631 TQDPVLIKLK
+631 TQDATLIKLK

-680 STTQPDPIKIQMY
+680 STTQPDPVKIQMY

-726 AQPQVVRKDINKIHR
+726 VQQQVVRKDINKIHR
-741 DRIDAEIKGLQQ
+741 DKIDAEIKGLQQ

-768 AAIQQIT
+768 AAIKQIT

-780 DQLKHAPFFDPDW
+780 DQLKAAPFFDPDW

-805 GNPPYIRVQ
+805 GNPPYV
-814 NLEHDMID
+814 NVEKID
-822 LYKSLFKTAYKR
+822 KVIKDNIHLFKTAYQKFD
-834 LDISTLFM
+834 LYVLFFEKGLNLLSPNGIISYIT
-842 EQMSKY
+842 SNKY
-848 LSNAGVLCYISANQF
+848 LSQG
-863 TSAEYGRLMRK
+863 YGLLLRQLFLRK
-874 FLIENHLLT
+874 KIQQIVNFNYDIFDAATVRTCITQLKNCEPGDNNIIK
-883 RIIDFAD
+883 IIDVASKKDAHKFINHISVD
-890 LPVFE
+890 LSQ
-895 NAITY
+895 N
-900 VSIFTLDRSSKTTF
+900 IFLT
-914 DYYRVPEMPFV
+914 
-925 APTQYNTC
+925 
-933 LYSDYTEEPWS
+933 TEENN
-944 FVFDSKKS
+944 FRINLTVDKINLLNHIRQDSLS
-952 VLKKIASYPLLT
+952 VEEICSVNYGLRPSSEVLGLKK
-964 EIAFAKGGI
+964 EAFIYEDNPKDKYVPYFEGKDMGYWYVKYSRYI
-973 ISGNDDCYLFS
+973 DYQPKIMYNPMFVELF
-984 SNEFPA
+984 
-990 EEEISLDLIRT
+990 T
-1001 DEIGR
+1001 T
-1006 YYMGVPKLKVFYP
+1006 PKLVGLRTLSDIGKLRFIYDDKKMYCNDSVVVLTLWHLFKNVNHSTIERNITRTKIEESKRYAYP
-1019 CKLDSNGDTVVME
+1019 YLQGV
-1032 LDDIKR
+1032 
-1038 KYPLAYQHIT
+1038 
-1048 SNAALMKN
+1048 
-1056 RKDSRNTMGDKNYWY
+1056 
-1071 QPVRF
+1071 
-1076 GTLKLF
+1076 
-1082 DGEKILSP
+1082 
-1090 GIVCKNKFT
+1090 
-1099 IDEHGYAFSFGNM
+1099 
-1112 YAIVAKD
+1112 
-1119 TNIQMRVLLGILN
+1119 LN
-1132 SKLIEF
+1132 SKLIKYFFNELMYDGTHF
-1138 YLHCIAPV
+1138 YPNHMKALPIHIATPQEQSKIIKV
-1146 KQGGYF
+1146 
-1152 SYGATVLEKIPIVY
+1152 VNRILELNRQDPEIGRT
-1166 PQKNME
+1166 NE
-1172 KEVRHIVDSIIAKKE
+1172 DE
-1187 QNPQADTTDLENQ
+1187 L
-1200 IDILVY
+1200 DILVY

-1216 RIIDPNIETIISKA
+1216 RIIDPNIETIISEA

>member
-1 MITHPYNRETFLPF
+1 MKSIITEKYNRDSFLRFLRTFLP
-15 LRNFIEDVSIQ
+15 EDYTQNVVARTYS
-26 VERLDT
+26 EREYTRSVT
-32 EKCQYTDEAYRLGH
+32 ELGKCDS
-46 DKELDLE
+46 LE
-53 VYEIHHTST
+53 VIILEIHHSSS
-62 NDARVGIAKDAF
+62 NDARVGIAKETFRLMKDIGYQ
-74 KLLFTESLSNRAL
+74 RAL
-87 VVFVPEGSNQ
+87 VVFVPEGSDQ
-97 WRLSLL
+97 WRFSLL
-103 QIEAEVNAK
+103 EITLEWDDLKVT
-112 GRVEKTY
+112 RSY

-127 LLGEGGSLNTPKKY
+127 LLGEGGSLTTPQKY
-141 LIDLGRIRERKD
+141 LFDMGRIAPRKD
-153 GNKKLSPWE
+153 GNKQLSAVE

-226 FIKQKKLVPTEIF
+226 FIKQKKLVPAEIF

-305 KASWFKIKPEEV
+305 KASWFKIQPEEV

-469 ESLIAYLKTKVPSV
+469 ESLIEYLKTKVPTV
-483 EEDTWRALI
+483 AEENWRALI
-492 SYEDKSFALTEDQRT
+492 SYDDVPFTLSDNERI

-582 ICEQDESRINYSD
+582 ICEQDDKAVNFADEENNFGIN
-595 PDNNYG
+595 
-601 IDTLPNLET
+601 TLPNLET
-610 KFVAANSLLRADIH
+610 KFVAANSLLTADIH
-624 NYADDDW
+624 KYADDDW
-631 TQDPVLIKLK
+631 ESDPDLIRLK
-641 NDLLAIRKSHFSVRT
+641 NDLLRIRKEHFSVRT
-656 QTTKLKKRE
+656 QSTKLKKRE

-671 EEIQNYILQ
+671 QEILEYIL
-680 STTQPDPIKIQMY
+680 THTNQPNEMLLQMY
-693 EARINHLNAERDL
+693 ESRIHHLLAEREL
-706 YEGEK
+706 YEGEN
-711 IVEEIVDTQASLFDE
+711 IVEEFVDTQATLFDE
-726 AQPQVVRKDINKIHR
+726 TERVLVRKDINKIHR
-741 DRIDAEIKGLQQ
+741 EKIDAEITSLKKS
-753 AIAKEQNKR
+753 IEKEKNKR
-762 NPVGFN
+762 NPVGFE
-768 AAIQQIT
+768 AAIKQIA

-780 DQLKHAPFFDPDW
+780 DQLKAAPFFDPDW
-793 MFGITDGFDIVI
+793 MFGITEGFDIVI
-805 GNPPYIRVQ
+805 GNPPYIDYRKIDEKTKKGLSQLSEVYRIEKKGSFYVYFIELGINLLRSHGVLVYINPYQYLSAESGNGIREVIMKNNYLKTIVDVSNIRVF
-814 NLEHDMID
+814 EE
-822 LYKSLFKTAYKR
+822 A
-834 LDISTLFM
+834 STYTCVNTIVKDE
-842 EQMSKY
+842 EQMDITVYKPTDLINFCVNSNIVPRSSLTSDHKY
-848 LSNAGVLCYISANQF
+848 IVVLSN
-863 TSAEYGRLMRK
+863 
-874 FLIENHLLT
+874 
-883 RIIDFAD
+883 
-890 LPVFE
+890 
-895 NAITY
+895 NAIIRKIEQTKTILTDCCDVFCGLSMTGFRNY
-900 VSIFTLDRSSKTTF
+900 V
-914 DYYRVPEMPFV
+914 
-925 APTQYNTC
+925 
-933 LYSDYTEEPWS
+933 
-944 FVFDSKKS
+944 
-952 VLKKIASYPLLT
+952 
-964 EIAFAKGGI
+964 
-973 ISGNDDCYLFS
+973 
-984 SNEFPA
+984 
-990 EEEISLDLIRT
+990 
-1001 DEIGR
+1001 
-1006 YYMGVPKLKVFYP
+1006 
-1019 CKLDSNGDTVVME
+1019 
-1032 LDDIKR
+1032 
-1038 KYPLAYQHIT
+1038 
-1048 SNAALMKN
+1048 
-1056 RKDSRNTMGDKNYWY
+1056 
-1071 QPVRF
+1071 
-1076 GTLKLF
+1076 GTLKRTYRDQPFVEAKQIKRYRTVPENFINTSVYNSTTLERFNHPCLF
-1082 DGEKILSP
+1082 MARMTS
-1090 GIVCKNKFT
+1090 
-1099 IDEHGYAFSFGNM
+1099 H
-1112 YAIVAKD
+1112 
-1119 TNIQMRVLLGILN
+1119 MRVAMSRAKETAGKINVLYNFKDISLLYILGILN
-1132 SKLIEF
+1132 SKLVDYY
-1138 YLHCIAPV
+1138 YLIKNESMHM
-1146 KQGGYF
+1146 GG
-1152 SYGATVLEKIPIVY
+1152 GALPFDTESIKTIPI
-1166 PQKNME
+1166 P
-1172 KEVRHIVDSIIAKKE
+1172 KETSIIHYSRIIELVKEILEHYDSEEIVAKYEKKI
-1187 QNPQADTTDLENQ
+1187 NV
-1200 IDILVY
+1200 LVY
-1206 LLYKLTYDEV
+1206 ILYKLSYDEALE
-1216 RIIDPNIETIISKA
+1216 IDPELKDIISKEDYYA
-1230 EYNKRL
+1230 SVHNG
-1236 AENA
+1236 

>member
-1 MITHPYNRETFLPF
+1 MNTFPLNQAYERASFLKF
-15 LRNFIEDVSIQ
+15 LRSFLDDFSQDIESLYMPTKSQFAQD
-26 VERLDT
+26 
-32 EKCQYTDEAYRLGH
+32 CFRLGH
-46 DKELDLE
+46 DNSLDLE

-62 NDARVGIAKDAF
+62 NDARVGIAKEAF
-74 KLLFTESLSNRAL
+74 KLLFSESLSNRAL
-87 VVFVPEGSNQ
+87 VVFVPEGSKQ

-103 QIEAEVNAK
+103 QIEAEVNEK

-127 LLGEGGSLNTPKKY
+127 LLGEGGSLTTPQKF
-141 LIDLGRIRERKD
+141 LFDMGPIQARRD
-153 GNKKLSPWE
+153 GNKQLSAVE

-226 FIKQKKLVPTEIF
+226 FIKQKKLVPAEIF

-331 FECLDKYAKSDLGV
+331 FECLDKYAKSDLGM
-345 ENDLFLDGFSS
+345 EEDRFLDGFSS

-397 ISVMGLINL
+397 IAVMGLINL

-492 SYEDKSFALTEDQRT
+492 SYEDKHFELTEDQRT

-571 LISKLRFFISL
+571 LISKLRFFISR
-582 ICEQDESRINYSD
+582 ICEQDESRINYSA

-610 KFVAANSLLRADIH
+610 KFVAANSLLRADIR

-631 TQDPVLIKLK
+631 TQDATLIKLK

-680 STTQPDPIKIQMY
+680 STTQPDPVKIQMY

-726 AQPQVVRKDINKIHR
+726 VQQQVVRKDINKIHR
-741 DRIDAEIKGLQQ
+741 DKIDAEIKGLQQ

-768 AAIQQIT
+768 AAIKQIT

-805 GNPPYIRVQ
+805 GNPPYFQVSKGIYSATQFPYSEGKDTGKQNMYKLFVEHSYNSAKEEGIACMIVQ
-814 NLEHDMID
+814 SSLMCDMSSKYTRELLLRHSCLEQMIE
-822 LYKSLFKTAYKR
+822 FPKTAPTPAGQVFASVCQGTCIYLLRKSEPANHAFM
-834 LDISTLFM
+834 LSVNNDCTTLQTM
-842 EQMSKY
+842 QK
-848 LSNAGVLCYISANQF
+848 
-863 TSAEYGRLMRK
+863 
-874 FLIENHLLT
+874 
-883 RIIDFAD
+883 
-890 LPVFE
+890 
-895 NAITY
+895 
-900 VSIFTLDRSSKTTF
+900 
-914 DYYRVPEMPFV
+914 EM
-925 APTQYNTC
+925 
-933 LYSDYTEEPWS
+933 
-944 FVFDSKKS
+944 
-952 VLKKIASYPLLT
+952 
-964 EIAFAKGGI
+964 
-973 ISGNDDCYLFS
+973 
-984 SNEFPA
+984 
-990 EEEISLDLIRT
+990 
-1001 DEIGR
+1001 
-1006 YYMGVPKLKVFYP
+1006 
-1019 CKLDSNGDTVVME
+1019 
-1032 LDDIKR
+1032 
-1038 KYPLAYQHIT
+1038 
-1048 SNAALMKN
+1048 
-1056 RKDSRNTMGDKNYWY
+1056 
-1071 QPVRF
+1071 
-1076 GTLKLF
+1076 
-1082 DGEKILSP
+1082 ILQ
-1090 GIVCKNKFT
+1090 
-1099 IDEHGYAFSFGNM
+1099 DA
-1112 YAIVAKD
+1112 
-1119 TNIQMRVLLGILN
+1119 
-1132 SKLIEF
+1132 LIEF
-1138 YLHCIAPV
+1138 YPEDYAIPLLNKDEFNVLKRIKANSIRMNDVIIEVAQGDMNLTTSKDEITSNRTSV
-1146 KQGGYF
+1146 KLLRGRHVSSYYIDYEAVDEYIRRGFKQESVQLNKSVQYIVCQEISGTVDPRRIHTALTNTSEAFLCGHTINKIRLQETKWNYYIIGLLNSTLMDWVFRKTSSNNHVGGYELKQLPIIM
-1152 SYGATVLEKIPIVY
+1152 AEDRKPIEKIV
-1166 PQKNME
+1166 KA
-1172 KEVRHIVDSIIAKKE
+1172 IIAAKE
-1187 QNPQADTTDLENQ
+1187 QNPNADTSKFESQLDNE
-1200 IDILVY
+1200 VY
-1206 LLYKLTYDEV
+1206 ALYG
-1216 RIIDPNIETIISKA
+1216 IEGKDRELIEKNYA
-1230 EYNKRL
+1230 
-1236 AENA
+1236 

>member
-1 MITHPYNRETFLPF
+1 MNTFPLNQSYERASFLKF
-15 LRNFIEDVSIQ
+15 LRSFLDDFSQDIEPLYMPTKSQFAQD
-26 VERLDT
+26 
-32 EKCQYTDEAYRLGH
+32 CFRLGH
-46 DKELDLE
+46 DNSLDLE

-62 NDARVGIAKDAF
+62 NDARVGIAKEAF

-87 VVFVPEGSNQ
+87 VIFVPEGSKQ

-127 LLGEGGSLNTPKKY
+127 LLGEGGSLTTPQKF
-141 LIDLGRIRERKD
+141 LFDMGPIQARKD
-153 GNKKLSPWE
+153 GNKQLSAVE

-190 PSTGVT
+190 PSTGIT

-226 FIKQKKLVPTEIF
+226 FIKQKKLVPAEIF
-239 DETEL
+239 DEAEL
-244 NKILA
+244 DKILS

-345 ENDLFLDGFSS
+345 EEDLFLDGFSS
-356 RDSKQDG
+356 RDSKQEG

-382 ENVTVEDKGQ
+382 ENVTVEDKGK

-397 ISVMGLINL
+397 ISVMGIINL

-507 ATLNALYE
+507 AILNALYE

-595 PDNNYG
+595 PENNYG

-631 TQDPVLIKLK
+631 TQDATLIKLK

-656 QTTKLKKRE
+656 QTTKLRKRE

-706 YEGEK
+706 YKGEK

-741 DRIDAEIKGLQQ
+741 DKIDAEIKGLQQ

-780 DQLKHAPFFDPDW
+780 DQLKAAPFFDPDW

-805 GNPPYIRVQ
+805 GNPPYISAPTQMASPALAAQRKLLANNGQ
-814 NLEHDMID
+814 YRLIYQKWD
-822 LYKSLFKTAYKR
+822 LY
-834 LDISTLFM
+834 IPFM
-842 EQMSKY
+842 ELGLNLCANS
-848 LSNAGVLCYISANQF
+848 GVFTMIVPFPLTNQLYSQKMREAL
-863 TSAEYGRLMRK
+863 TSEY
-874 FLIENHLLT
+874 
-883 RIIDFAD
+883 D
-890 LPVFE
+890 LFELVDLNGTKVFE
-895 NAITY
+895 NAV
-900 VSIFTLDRSSKTTF
+900 VSNCI
-914 DYYRVPEMPFV
+914 PFV
-925 APTQYNTC
+925 RKSDTKGQTIISKIDDSARIYKAFVQKHEKFVQDDVKFVWNVTQDERDFTRFAGMHILGDYCYISKGMCLFDEAGTFKKEDLLSNDKDKIHNRSYVEGKNIEKYNVRKVRYLEYGTSRSPYRLSRPTFPE
-933 LYSDYTEEPWS
+933 LYAREKIVFNILGHIVGTYDNKGLMHNNSLNACVLWYQLSDVDNNSISMSIQRYSKFKRNELEN
-944 FVFDSKKS
+944 FSKK
-952 VLKKIASYPLLT
+952 VHVKYLLGVMN
-964 EIAFAKGGI
+964 AK
-973 ISGNDDCYLFS
+973 
-984 SNEFPA
+984 
-990 EEEISLDLIRT
+990 
-1001 DEIGR
+1001 
-1006 YYMGVPKLKVFYP
+1006 YM
-1019 CKLDSNGDTVVME
+1019 DS
-1032 LDDIKR
+1032 
-1038 KYPLAYQHIT
+1038 
-1048 SNAALMKN
+1048 
-1056 RKDSRNTMGDKNYWY
+1056 
-1071 QPVRF
+1071 
-1076 GTLKLF
+1076 
-1082 DGEKILSP
+1082 ILSLLRGDDYHIYP
-1090 GIVCKNKFT
+1090 EHVRNIPIPDASTKQQKVIIGIV
-1099 IDEHGYAFSFGNM
+1099 E
-1112 YAIVAKD
+1112 
-1119 TNIQMRVLLGILN
+1119 NILT
-1132 SKLIEF
+1132 
-1138 YLHCIAPV
+1138 A
-1146 KQGGYF
+1146 
-1152 SYGATVLEKIPIVY
+1152 
-1166 PQKNME
+1166 
-1172 KEVRHIVDSIIAKKE
+1172 KE
-1187 QNPQADTTDLENQ
+1187 QNPMADTTDLENQ

-1216 RIIDPNIETIISKA
+1216 RIIDPDIETIISET

-1236 AENA
+1236 AEYA

>member
-1 MITHPYNRETFLPF
+1 MITRPYNRETFLPF
-15 LRNFIEDVSIQ
+15 LRNFIEDVSLQI
-26 VERLDT
+26 ERLDT
-32 EKCQYTDEAYRLGH
+32 GKCQYTDEAYRLGH

-127 LLGEGGSLNTPKKY
+127 LLGEGGSLNTPQKY

-153 GNKKLSPWE
+153 GNKNLSPWE

-226 FIKQKKLVPTEIF
+226 FIKQKKLVPAEIF

-397 ISVMGLINL
+397 IAVMGLINL

-447 ESARKSTGS
+447 EYATDRKSTGS

-483 EEDTWRALI
+483 AEDTWRALI
-492 SYEDKSFALTEDQRT
+492 SYEDKSFELTEDQRT

-610 KFVAANSLLRADIH
+610 KFVAANSLLQADIR

-631 TQDPVLIKLK
+631 TQDATLIKLK

-680 STTQPDPIKIQMY
+680 STTQPDPVKIQMY

-768 AAIQQIT
+768 AAIKQIT

-780 DQLKHAPFFDPDW
+780 DQLKAAPFFDPDW

-805 GNPPYIRVQ
+805 GNPPYGELRDLPEHQQNETKLSKYYVYAQGGRVNLFQFFYPLAIDIASEKGIVSFIVQNSLLAEETTTANRKFIFENSKILKLDSFPERYDVNKRVFKAVTMSVCICIVSKEICNDFQFTINIWEDKDKQRGKQLITSKSKILSLYPESYLIPSCNQEELNLLSKIRKQTNYHISAQAGEVDMTKYKKYFTRNRNDIRVITGSNIAPFYVSEDANIGKDYLLPQ
-814 NLEHDMID
+814 RIINTLSRSDIRNYD
-822 LYKSLFKTAYKR
+822 RIVLQRITGVNAKKR
-834 LDISTLFM
+834 FIGGFLHEPLVCANST
-842 EQMSKY
+842 
-848 LSNAGVLCYISANQF
+848 NYISAKDNDIN
-863 TSAEYGRLMRK
+863 LL
-874 FLIENHLLT
+874 FLLGVINSHLLSYYDKLT
-883 RIIDFAD
+883 NTNANITASVINN
-890 LPVFE
+890 LPIV
-895 NAITY
+895 
-900 VSIFTLDRSSKTTF
+900 K
-914 DYYRVPEMPFV
+914 PEK
-925 APTQYNTC
+925 QKELIKLSN
-933 LYSDYTEEPWS
+933 D
-944 FVFDSKKS
+944 
-952 VLKKIASYPLLT
+952 
-964 EIAFAKGGI
+964 I
-973 ISGNDDCYLFS
+973 IS
-984 SNEFPA
+984 
-990 EEEISLDLIRT
+990 
-1001 DEIGR
+1001 
-1006 YYMGVPKLKVFYP
+1006 
-1019 CKLDSNGDTVVME
+1019 
-1032 LDDIKR
+1032 IK
-1038 KYPLAYQHIT
+1038 
-1048 SNAALMKN
+1048 
-1056 RKDSRNTMGDKNYWY
+1056 
-1071 QPVRF
+1071 
-1076 GTLKLF
+1076 
-1082 DGEKILSP
+1082 
-1090 GIVCKNKFT
+1090 
-1099 IDEHGYAFSFGNM
+1099 
-1112 YAIVAKD
+1112 
-1119 TNIQMRVLLGILN
+1119 N
-1132 SKLIEF
+1132 S
-1138 YLHCIAPV
+1138 
-1146 KQGGYF
+1146 
-1152 SYGATVLEKIPIVY
+1152 
-1166 PQKNME
+1166 
-1172 KEVRHIVDSIIAKKE
+1172 
-1187 QNPQADTTDLENQ
+1187 NPQADTTDLENQ

-1216 RIIDPNIETIISKA
+1216 RIIDPEIETIISKA

>member
-1 MITHPYNRETFLPF
+1 MNTFPLNQAYERASFLKF
-15 LRNFIEDVSIQ
+15 LRSFLDDFSQDIESLYMPTKSQFAQD
-26 VERLDT
+26 
-32 EKCQYTDEAYRLGH
+32 CFRLGH
-46 DKELDLE
+46 DNSLDLE

-62 NDARVGIAKDAF
+62 NDARVGIAKEAF
-74 KLLFTESLSNRAL
+74 KLLFSESLSNRAL
-87 VVFVPEGSNQ
+87 VVFVPEGSKQ

-103 QIEAEVNAK
+103 QIEAEVNEK

-127 LLGEGGSLNTPKKY
+127 LLGEGGSLTTPQKF
-141 LIDLGRIRERKD
+141 LFDMGPIQARRD
-153 GNKKLSPWE
+153 GNKQLSAVE

-226 FIKQKKLVPTEIF
+226 FIKQKKLVPAEIF

-331 FECLDKYAKSDLGV
+331 FECLDKYAKSDLGM
-345 ENDLFLDGFSS
+345 EEDRFLDGFSS

-397 ISVMGLINL
+397 IAVMGLINL

-492 SYEDKSFALTEDQRT
+492 SYEDKHFELTEDQRT

-582 ICEQDESRINYSD
+582 ICEQDESRINYSA

-610 KFVAANSLLRADIH
+610 KFVAANSLLRADIR

-631 TQDPVLIKLK
+631 TQDATLIKLK

-680 STTQPDPIKIQMY
+680 STTQPDPVKIQMY

-726 AQPQVVRKDINKIHR
+726 VQQQVVRKDINKIHR
-741 DRIDAEIKGLQQ
+741 DKIDAEIKGLQQ

-768 AAIQQIT
+768 AAIKQIT

-805 GNPPYIRVQ
+805 GNPPYFQVSKGIYSATQFPYSEGKDTGKQNMYKLFVEHSYNSAKEEGIACMIVQ
-814 NLEHDMID
+814 SSLMCDMSSKYTRELLLRHSCLEQMIE
-822 LYKSLFKTAYKR
+822 FPKTAPTPAGQVFASVCQGTCIYLLRKSEPANHAFM
-834 LDISTLFM
+834 LSVNNDCTTLQTM
-842 EQMSKY
+842 QK
-848 LSNAGVLCYISANQF
+848 
-863 TSAEYGRLMRK
+863 
-874 FLIENHLLT
+874 
-883 RIIDFAD
+883 
-890 LPVFE
+890 
-895 NAITY
+895 
-900 VSIFTLDRSSKTTF
+900 
-914 DYYRVPEMPFV
+914 EM
-925 APTQYNTC
+925 
-933 LYSDYTEEPWS
+933 
-944 FVFDSKKS
+944 
-952 VLKKIASYPLLT
+952 
-964 EIAFAKGGI
+964 
-973 ISGNDDCYLFS
+973 
-984 SNEFPA
+984 
-990 EEEISLDLIRT
+990 
-1001 DEIGR
+1001 
-1006 YYMGVPKLKVFYP
+1006 
-1019 CKLDSNGDTVVME
+1019 
-1032 LDDIKR
+1032 
-1038 KYPLAYQHIT
+1038 
-1048 SNAALMKN
+1048 
-1056 RKDSRNTMGDKNYWY
+1056 
-1071 QPVRF
+1071 
-1076 GTLKLF
+1076 
-1082 DGEKILSP
+1082 ILQ
-1090 GIVCKNKFT
+1090 
-1099 IDEHGYAFSFGNM
+1099 DA
-1112 YAIVAKD
+1112 
-1119 TNIQMRVLLGILN
+1119 
-1132 SKLIEF
+1132 LIEF
-1138 YLHCIAPV
+1138 YPEDYAIPLLNKDEFNVLKRIKANSIRMNDVIIEVAQGDMNLTTSKDEITSNRTSV
-1146 KQGGYF
+1146 KLLRGRHVSSYYIDYEAVDEYIRRGFKQESVQLNKSVQYIVCQEISGTVDPRRIHTALTNTSEAFLCGHTINKIRLQETKWNYYIIGLLNSTLMDWVFRKTSSNNHVGGYELKQLPIIM
-1152 SYGATVLEKIPIVY
+1152 AEDRKPIEKIV
-1166 PQKNME
+1166 KA
-1172 KEVRHIVDSIIAKKE
+1172 IIAAKE
-1187 QNPQADTTDLENQ
+1187 QNPNADTSKFESQLDNE
-1200 IDILVY
+1200 VY
-1206 LLYKLTYDEV
+1206 ALYG
-1216 RIIDPNIETIISKA
+1216 IEGKDRELIEKNYA
-1230 EYNKRL
+1230 
-1236 AENA
+1236 

>member
-1 MITHPYNRETFLPF
+1 MNTFPLNQAYERESF
-15 LRNFIEDVSIQ
+15 LRFLRSFLDDFRQDIESLYMPTKSQFAQD
-26 VERLDT
+26 
-32 EKCQYTDEAYRLGH
+32 CFRLGH
-46 DKELDLE
+46 DNSLDLE

-62 NDARVGIAKDAF
+62 NDARVGIAKEAF

-87 VVFVPEGSNQ
+87 VVFVPEGSKQ

-127 LLGEGGSLNTPKKY
+127 LLGEGGSLTTPQKF
-141 LIDLGRIRERKD
+141 LFDMGPIQARKD
-153 GNKKLSPWE
+153 GNKQLSAVE

-226 FIKQKKLVPTEIF
+226 FIKQKKLVPAEIF

-356 RDSKQDG
+356 RDSKQEG

-382 ENVTVEDKGQ
+382 ENVTVEDKGK

-397 ISVMGLINL
+397 ISVMGIINL

-418 PSEVEVSL
+418 PAEVEVSL

-492 SYEDKSFALTEDQRT
+492 SYEDKSFAITEDQRT
-507 ATLNALYE
+507 AILNALYE

-595 PDNNYG
+595 LENNYG

-610 KFVAANSLLRADIH
+610 KFVAANSLLTADIH

-631 TQDPVLIKLK
+631 TQDATLIKLK
-641 NDLLAIRKSHFSVRT
+641 NDLLAIRKSHFMVRT
-656 QTTKLKKRE
+656 QTTKLRKRE

-706 YEGEK
+706 YKGEK

-741 DRIDAEIKGLQQ
+741 DRIDSEIKGLQQ

-780 DQLKHAPFFDPDW
+780 DQLKAAPFFDPDW

-805 GNPPYIRVQ
+805 GNPPYFQVSKGIYSATQFPYSEGKDTGKQNMYKLFVEHSYNSAKEEGIACMIVQ
-814 NLEHDMID
+814 SSLMCDMSSKYTRELLLRHSCLEQMIE
-822 LYKSLFKTAYKR
+822 FPKTAPTPAGQVFASVCQGTC
-834 LDISTLFM
+834 I
-842 EQMSKY
+842 Y
-848 LSNAGVLCYISANQF
+848 LLRKSEPAN
-863 TSAEYGRLMRK
+863 
-874 FLIENHLLT
+874 
-883 RIIDFAD
+883 
-890 LPVFE
+890 
-895 NAITY
+895 
-900 VSIFTLDRSSKTTF
+900 
-914 DYYRVPEMPFV
+914 
-925 APTQYNTC
+925 
-933 LYSDYTEEPWS
+933 
-944 FVFDSKKS
+944 
-952 VLKKIASYPLLT
+952 
-964 EIAFAKGGI
+964 
-973 ISGNDDCYLFS
+973 
-984 SNEFPA
+984 
-990 EEEISLDLIRT
+990 
-1001 DEIGR
+1001 
-1006 YYMGVPKLKVFYP
+1006 
-1019 CKLDSNGDTVVME
+1019 
-1032 LDDIKR
+1032 
-1038 KYPLAYQHIT
+1038 
-1048 SNAALMKN
+1048 
-1056 RKDSRNTMGDKNYWY
+1056 
-1071 QPVRF
+1071 
-1076 GTLKLF
+1076 
-1082 DGEKILSP
+1082 
-1090 GIVCKNKFT
+1090 
-1099 IDEHGYAFSFGNM
+1099 YAFMLSVNNDCTTLQTM
-1112 YAIVAKD
+1112 QKE
-1119 TNIQMRVLLGILN
+1119 MILQDA
-1132 SKLIEF
+1132 LIEF
-1138 YLHCIAPV
+1138 YPEDYAIPLLNKDEFNVLKRIKANSIRLNDVIIEVAQGDMNLTTSKDEITSNRTSV
-1146 KQGGYF
+1146 KLLRGRHISSYYTDYEAVDEYIRRGFKHESVQLNKSVQYIVCQEISGTVDPRRIHTALTNTSEAFLCGHTINKIRLQETKWNYYIIGLLNSTLMDWVFRKTSSNNHVGGYELKQLPIIM
-1152 SYGATVLEKIPIVY
+1152 AEDRKPIEKIV
-1166 PQKNME
+1166 KA
-1172 KEVRHIVDSIIAKKE
+1172 IIAAKE
-1187 QNPQADTTDLENQ
+1187 QNPNADTSKFESQLDNE
-1200 IDILVY
+1200 VY
-1206 LLYKLTYDEV
+1206 ALYG
-1216 RIIDPNIETIISKA
+1216 IEGKDRELIEKNYA
-1230 EYNKRL
+1230 
-1236 AENA
+1236 

>member
-1 MITHPYNRETFLPF
+1 MNIFPLNQAYERTSF
-15 LRNFIEDVSIQ
+15 LRFLRSFLDDFTQDIEQIYPQNKSQ
-26 VERLDT
+26 FANE
-32 EKCQYTDEAYRLGH
+32 CYRLGH
-46 DKELDLE
+46 DNSLDLE
-53 VYEIHHTST
+53 VYEIHHNSN

-74 KLLFTESLSNRAL
+74 KILHKQSYSNRAL
-87 VVFVPEGSNQ
+87 VVFVPEGSKQ

-103 QIEAEVNAK
+103 QIEADVNEA
-112 GRVEKTY
+112 GRIKNGF

-127 LLGEGGSLNTPKKY
+127 LLGEGGSLTTPQKY
-141 LIDLGRIRERKD
+141 LFEMGPIQARKD
-153 GNKKLSPWE
+153 GNKQLSAVE

-226 FIKQKKLVPTEIF
+226 FIKQKKLVPAEIF

-469 ESLIAYLKTKVPSV
+469 ESLIAYLKTKVQSV

-492 SYEDKSFALTEDQRT
+492 SYEDKHFELTEDQRT

-610 KFVAANSLLRADIH
+610 KFVAANSLLRADIR

-680 STTQPDPIKIQMY
+680 STTQPDPVKIQMY

-741 DRIDAEIKGLQQ
+741 DKIDAEIKGLQQ

-762 NPVGFN
+762 NPFGFN
-768 AAIQQIT
+768 AAIKQIT

-780 DQLKHAPFFDPDW
+780 DQLKAAPFFDPDW

-805 GNPPYIRVQ
+805 GNPPYVDYRKIDDKTKKGLAQISEVFRIEKKGSFYVYFIELGINLLKSHGVLIFINPYQYLSAESGNGIREVIMKNNCLKTIVDVSNIRVFEEASTYTCVNTIIKDEKQ
-814 NLEHDMID
+814 TDITVYKPTDLVNFRVNSNKVPQSSLTSDHEYIVVLSNNPIITKIEQTKTVLTDCCDVFCGLSMTGFRNYVGKTKHTHKDQPFVEAKQIKRYRTAPESYIHTSVYNSATLER
-822 LYKSLFKTAYKR
+822 FNQPC
-834 LDISTLFM
+834 LFM
-842 EQMSKY
+842 ARM
-848 LSNAGVLCYISANQF
+848 
-863 TSAEYGRLMRK
+863 TS
-874 FLIENHLLT
+874 H
-883 RIIDFAD
+883 
-890 LPVFE
+890 
-895 NAITY
+895 
-900 VSIFTLDRSSKTTF
+900 
-914 DYYRVPEMPFV
+914 
-925 APTQYNTC
+925 
-933 LYSDYTEEPWS
+933 
-944 FVFDSKKS
+944 
-952 VLKKIASYPLLT
+952 
-964 EIAFAKGGI
+964 
-973 ISGNDDCYLFS
+973 
-984 SNEFPA
+984 
-990 EEEISLDLIRT
+990 
-1001 DEIGR
+1001 
-1006 YYMGVPKLKVFYP
+1006 
-1019 CKLDSNGDTVVME
+1019 
-1032 LDDIKR
+1032 
-1038 KYPLAYQHIT
+1038 
-1048 SNAALMKN
+1048 
-1056 RKDSRNTMGDKNYWY
+1056 
-1071 QPVRF
+1071 
-1076 GTLKLF
+1076 
-1082 DGEKILSP
+1082 
-1090 GIVCKNKFT
+1090 
-1099 IDEHGYAFSFGNM
+1099 
-1112 YAIVAKD
+1112 
-1119 TNIQMRVLLGILN
+1119 MRVAISKANETAGKINVLYNFKDVSLLYVLGILN
-1132 SKLIEF
+1132 SKLVDYY
-1138 YLHCIAPV
+1138 YLIKNESMHM
-1146 KQGGYF
+1146 GG
-1152 SYGATVLEKIPIVY
+1152 GALPFDTESIKIIPI
-1166 PQKNME
+1166 PKEKNTRRYLRIIE
-1172 KEVRHIVDSIIAKKE
+1172 KVKE
-1187 QNPQADTTDLENQ
+1187 ILENYDSEE
-1200 IDILVY
+1200 IVSKCENEINILVY
-1206 LLYKLTYDEV
+1206 MLYKLTYDEV
-1216 RIIDPNIETIISKA
+1216 RIIDPNIETIISET

>member
-1 MITHPYNRETFLPF
+1 MNTFPLNQSYERASFLKF
-15 LRNFIEDVSIQ
+15 LRSFLDDFSQDIEPLYMPTKSQFAQD
-26 VERLDT
+26 
-32 EKCQYTDEAYRLGH
+32 CFRLGH
-46 DKELDLE
+46 DNSLDLE

-62 NDARVGIAKDAF
+62 NDARVGIAKEAF

-87 VVFVPEGSNQ
+87 VIFVPEGSKQ

-127 LLGEGGSLNTPKKY
+127 LLGEGGSLTTPQKF
-141 LIDLGRIRERKD
+141 LFDMGPIQARKD
-153 GNKKLSPWE
+153 GNKQLSAVE

-190 PSTGVT
+190 PSTGIT

-226 FIKQKKLVPTEIF
+226 FIKQKKLVPAEIF
-239 DETEL
+239 DEAEL
-244 NKILA
+244 DKILS

-345 ENDLFLDGFSS
+345 EEDLFLDGFSS
-356 RDSKQDG
+356 RDSKQEG

-382 ENVTVEDKGQ
+382 ENVTVEDKGK

-397 ISVMGLINL
+397 ISVMGIINL

-469 ESLIAYLKTKVPSV
+469 ESLIAYLKIKVPSV

-507 ATLNALYE
+507 AILNALYE

-595 PDNNYG
+595 LENNYG

-631 TQDPVLIKLK
+631 TQDATLIKLK
-641 NDLLAIRKSHFSVRT
+641 NDLLAIRKSHFMVRT

-693 EARINHLNAERDL
+693 EARINHLNTERDL

-741 DRIDAEIKGLQQ
+741 DKIDAEIKGLQQ

-768 AAIQQIT
+768 AAIKQIT

-805 GNPPYIRVQ
+805 GNPPYVVSSEKKYQLYETFDCHELYAYFFEMAINNLRENGILSFITASLYVKGLKFGSLR
-814 NLEHDMID
+814 NFLEHN
-822 LYKSLFKTAYKR
+822 
-834 LDISTLFM
+834 LD
-842 EQMSKY
+842 
-848 LSNAGVLCYISANQF
+848 
-863 TSAEYGRLMRK
+863 
-874 FLIENHLLT
+874 LIEY
-883 RIIDFAD
+883 IYQGDDI
-890 LPVFE
+890 FE
-895 NAITY
+895 N
-900 VSIFTLDRSSKTTF
+900 VS
-914 DYYRVPEMPFV
+914 MPTSTIV
-925 APTQYNTC
+925 ARKA
-933 LYSDYTEEPWS
+933 DGKWS
-944 FVFDSKKS
+944 CNDFDSGTK
-952 VLKKIASYPLLT
+952 LAAKIASNQKRI
-964 EIAFAKGGI
+964 EQ
-973 ISGNDDCYLFS
+973 ISQIQRGL
-984 SNEFPA
+984 
-990 EEEISLDLIRT
+990 
-1001 DEIGR
+1001 EIGR
-1006 YYMGVPKLKVFYP
+1006 EDVLDSGKYP
-1019 CKLDSNGDTVVME
+1019 CVT
-1032 LDDIKR
+1032 
-1038 KYPLAYQHIT
+1038 
-1048 SNAALMKN
+1048 
-1056 RKDSRNTMGDKNYWY
+1056 
-1071 QPVRF
+1071 
-1076 GTLKLF
+1076 GTLVSKYVPNTVKYISQEILRRYGK
-1082 DGEKILSP
+1082 DEK
-1090 GIVCKNKFT
+1090 F
-1099 IDEHGYAFSFGNM
+1099 FSSE
-1112 YAIVAKD
+1112 
-1119 TNIQMRVLLGILN
+1119 RVLLRETGSSLLALYLN
-1132 SKLIEF
+1132 E
-1138 YLHCIAPV
+1138 
-1146 KQGGYF
+1146 
-1152 SYGATVLEKIPIVY
+1152 
-1166 PQKNME
+1166 
-1172 KEVRHIVDSIIAKKE
+1172 HIYSNRSLYSIIITDKQYQTKYVLGCINSSLLQFYYQVMFKAETDLFPKIRIAQAKLLPIPLASKKKQDE
-1187 QNPQADTTDLENQ
+1187 IVRVVNEILSKKKQNPQADTTDLENQ

-1216 RIIDPNIETIISKA
+1216 RIIDPNIETIISEA
-1230 EYNKRL
+1230 EYNKSL
-1236 AENA
+1236 AKNA